1 MNKLHKAAVGLAVA
15 ATMGC
20 SGFLD
25 SENAIDNPNAPTRAT
40 RDQLLVAIQANI
52 WGLHESGIA
61 QTACMWM
68 QACSGVGGR
77 FVEARGT
84 NYTRLSADYRADFAG
99 VYTGSGLID
108 LRKIQAG
115 AEADGDLVYRGVAKV
130 MEALLI
136 GLAAATW
143 GDIPYSDAVGDN
155 AAPAFDDQ
163 LEIYAALQALLTSAI
178 ADLSGEGDGPR
189 AFDLVY
195 GGDPVKWTQLAN
207 TLKARYHLHTAEG
220 ATRGTFNTAAY
231 QSAITA
237 ANAGISTPANDY
249 TAIHSAPTS
258 ERNIWFQFTET
269 TFGQDLVPGHYLVE
283 LMKQRN
289 DPRLSEYFV
298 PNAEGGY
305 GGNDV
310 NSVTPASKISSFTGA
325 PRFDPLFAQPLVTWD
340 ENQLIL
346 AEAKF
351 QTGGGAAAAA
361 PHVNAVRQ
369 RYGLAPLPVASV
381 TLEAIIAEKYIAL
394 FQNPEVWSD
403 YRRTCYPVLD
413 PAGANAAI
421 PGRLLYGD
429 SELNANPNTPSV
441 ADQNTINGGRNPNDP
456 SACTP

>member
-1 MNKLHKAAVGLAVA
+1 MNNIQKAALAAALTMVA
-15 ATMGC
+15 GC
-20 SGFLD
+20 SSFLN
-25 SENAIDNPNAPTRAT
+25 SEDAIENPNAPTRAT
-40 RDQLLVAIQANI
+40 RNQLLVAVQAGI
-52 WGLHESGIA
+52 WGLHESGVA
-61 QTACMWM
+61 QTACMYM

-84 NYTRLSADYRADFAG
+84 NYTRQSADYRADFAG
-99 VYTGSGLID
+99 VYTGSGLLD
-108 LRKIQAG
+108 LRAIQAG
-115 AEADGDLVYRGVAKV
+115 AEADGDLVYSGVAKV
-130 MEALLI
+130 LEALLV
-136 GLAAATW
+136 GFAADVW
-143 GDIPYSDAVGDN
+143 GDIPYSEAVGDV
-155 AAPAFDDQ
+155 ATPAFDDQ
-163 LEIYAALQALLTSAI
+163 LDVYAALQTLLTSAI
-178 ADLSGEGDGPR
+178 ADLNGAGEGPG

-195 GGDPVKWTQLAN
+195 NGDKTKWTQLAY
-207 TLKARYHLHTAEG
+207 TLKARFFLHTAEG

-231 QSAITA
+231 QDAITA
-237 ANAGISTPANDY
+237 ANNGIASPAGDY
-249 TAIHSAPTS
+249 KAIHSSPTS
-258 ERNIWFQFTET
+258 ERNIWYQFTQT
-269 TFGQDLVPGHYLVE
+269 TFGQDLVPGHFLVE

-310 NSVTPASKISSFTGA
+310 NSVIPPSQISSFGGA

-351 QTGGGAAAAA
+351 QTGGGGAAAA
-361 PHVNAVRQ
+361 PHVNAVRV
-369 RYGLAPLPVASV
+369 RYGLAPLSAGQI
-381 TLEAIIAEKYIAL
+381 TLATIIEEKYIAL

-403 YRRTCYPVLD
+403 YKRTCFPVLD
-413 PAGANAAI
+413 PAGDNDAV

-441 ADQNTINGGRNPNDP
+441 ADQNTRNGGRNPNDP

>member
-1 MNKLHKAAVGLAVA
+1 MNNIQKAAVGLALLA
-15 ATMGC
+15 AAGC
-20 SGFLD
+20 SSFLNSD
-25 SENAIDNPNAPTRAT
+25 DAIDNPNAPTRAT
-40 RDQLLVAIQANI
+40 RDQLLVAVQAGI
-52 WGLHESGIA
+52 WGLHESGVA
-61 QTACMWM
+61 QTACMWV

-99 VYTGSGLID
+99 VYTGSGLLD
-108 LRKIQAG
+108 LRNIQAG

-130 MEALLI
+130 LEALLI
-136 GLAAATW
+136 GFAADAW
-143 GDIPYSDAVGDN
+143 GDIPYSDAVSDN
-155 AAPAFDDQ
+155 PTPAFDDQ
-163 LEIYAALQALLTSAI
+163 LEVYAALQALLTSAI
-178 ADLSGEGDGPR
+178 ADLGGAGDGPG
-189 AFDLVY
+189 AFDLAY
-195 GGDPVKWTQLAN
+195 GGDKTKWTELAN
-207 TLKARYHLHTAEG
+207 TLKARYYLHTAEG
-220 ATRGTFNTAAY
+220 ATRGTFNDAAY
-231 QSAITA
+231 QNAITA
-237 ANAGISTPANDY
+237 ATAGISSPSNDY
-249 TAIHSAPTS
+249 KAIHSAPTS

-269 TFGQDLVPGHYLVE
+269 TFGQDLVPGHFLVE

-298 PNAEGGY
+298 QNSEGGY

-310 NSVTPASKISSFTGA
+310 NSVIPASQISSFAGA

-361 PHVNAVRQ
+361 PHVNAVRA
-369 RYGLAPLPVASV
+369 RYGLPPLSVSQV
-381 TLEAIIAEKYIAL
+381 TLETIIEEKYVAL

-403 YRRTCYPVLD
+403 YRRTCFPVLD
-413 PAGANAAI
+413 PAGANEAI
-421 PGRLLYGD
+421 PGRVLYGD

-441 ADQNTINGGRNPNDP
+441 ADQNTRNGGRNPNDP